1 MLGAQVG
8 ELAMPYYIGVVIDM
22 LGKGDIDGVAEISG
36 YMAILLIASGLSVG
50 MRTAVFQIL
59 SERISRN
66 LRQDYF

>member
-36 YMAILLIASGLSVG
+36 YMAILLIVSILASEAHFFLIHK
-50 MRTAVFQIL
+50 FK
-59 SERISRN
+59 
-66 LRQDYF
+66 FP